1 MNNYEKIEWV
11 HSQLSELIN
20 GIDVDLPL
28 IQSFVEDVREQ
39 YFNKNGKLK
48 KQWRIKNYG
57 K

>member
-1 MNNYEKIEWV
+1 MNEYEKIEWV
-11 HSQLSELIN
+11 HSQLSELKN